1 MLSVLILLLLSWSFY
16 IGYNRGLI
24 LQTFYC
30 FGALVSL
37 LFAHHG
43 YKALAGKLALWV
55 PYSNPA
61 EGAATLFFKDIN
73 IFELDKVY
81 YAGIAFFILST
92 VGYAVVRLVGVL
104 VHLAPV
110 DYFDG
115 FEAKLASGL
124 LAVMVSVLFLSMAL
138 TVLATIPMP
147 FIQGRLHGSLL
158 SRLLVEHCPFISSI
172 LRQLWVTA
180 IL

>member
-1 MLSVLILLLLSWSFY
+1 M
-16 IGYNRGLI
+16 
-24 LQTFYC
+24 
-30 FGALVSL
+30 
-37 LFAHHG
+37 
-43 YKALAGKLALWV
+43 
-55 PYSNPA
+55 
-61 EGAATLFFKDIN
+61 
-73 IFELDKVY
+73 DKVY

-92 VGYAVVRLVGVL
+92 VGYAVVRLAGVL

>member
-61 EGAATLFFKDIN
+61 EGAATLFFKD
-73 IFELDKVY
+73 
-81 YAGIAFFILST
+81 GIDRSCYHSHALYS
-92 VGYAVVRLVGVL
+92 R
-104 VHLAPV
+104 APTWQS
-110 DYFDG
+110 F
-115 FEAKLASGL
+115 
-124 LAVMVSVLFLSMAL
+124 VSPL
-138 TVLATIPMP
+138 
-147 FIQGRLHGSLL
+147 G
-158 SRLLVEHCPFISSI
+158 
-172 LRQLWVTA
+172 
-180 IL
+180 